1 MLCFVVFVMA
11 KSNDKNVSTFS
22 IQVPA
27 DQDEFLQQAAEL
39 LCNSKVGVIKLAI
52 NRLKNSDFL
61 AEAQRLA
68 STDSTEGTSREAV
81 LAA

>member
-1 MLCFVVFVMA
+1 MA
-11 KSNDKNVSTFS
+11 KNNKDVSSFT

-39 LCNSKVGVIKLAI
+39 LCNSKAGVIKLAI

-68 STDSTEGTSREAV
+68 STEGVGAKPAM
-81 LAA
+81 AA